1 MVTCIPQIKKKT
13 KDFGYLF
20 MHCWRHCSVPVCCCT
35 HRTFGKS
42 HLLVNTVFPISN
54 TDCVE
59 AAKVASKKLPL
70 RVETL
75 RGRTEARLSSEGR
88 GVGVRREGNAGKEM
102 KDWEGEKWEDG
113 DREKTERENRGRNKE
128 RECEMEDF
136 FPLLWCSPAKSKL
149 KTTLFIIPG
158 N

>member
-1 MVTCIPQIKKKT
+1 MKT
-13 KDFGYLF
+13 LF
-20 MHCWRHCSVPVCCCT
+20 CT
-35 HRTFGKS
+35 YRTFGKS

-88 GVGVRREGNAGKEM
+88 GVGVRREGKGMLGKS
-102 KDWEGEKWEDG
+102 GREKSERTG
-113 DREKTERENRGRNKE
+113 TERRLRGKTER
-128 RECEMEDF
+128 REGM
-136 FPLLWCSPAKSKL
+136 
-149 KTTLFIIPG
+149 
-158 N
+158 